1 MQRKTRG
8 RISLLLA
15 GILLLTTVFSACGSE
30 ETPPDTS
37 GEPTSGAISGMTTL
51 PDGSGTLPEIPIGVT
66 TGSTAA
72 TEPIARPSG
81 IHFLTGLPVADE
93 SVNSS
98 RPVAVVFNNLRIA
111 LPQHGIGAADLVFE
125 VEAEGGITRLVAV
138 YSDIAAVGTVGSVRS
153 ARPVMIN
160 IAMGLDCVFV
170 HSGGSPQ
177 AYSDLSAYSVT
188 DIDGL
193 YDGGAVFY
201 RDSGRANSMGYEHAL
216 MTTGS
221 RLSSKLDK
229 LAAQGTRVSLDSGYA
244 VPFAFNE
251 ADTAPAGGSAAAKV
265 TTKYGSYQP
274 FFRYDEASGNYQRYQ
289 YGAKHIDNNTG
300 EQLSFKNVV
309 VLSVKSSVIK
319 GDAAGRRQF
328 SDVGSGSGLYATD
341 GVSVPIKW
349 SKASAAAPLK
359 LTYEDGTEL
368 KLNPGKTFLSYVNGM
383 ENATVGN

>member
-1 MQRKTRG
+1 M
-8 RISLLLA
+8 
-15 GILLLTTVFSACGSE
+15 
-30 ETPPDTS
+30 
-37 GEPTSGAISGMTTL
+37 
-51 PDGSGTLPEIPIGVT
+51 
-66 TGSTAA
+66 
-72 TEPIARPSG
+72 
-81 IHFLTGLPVADE
+81 
-93 SVNSS
+93 
-98 RPVAVVFNNLRIA
+98 
-111 LPQHGIGAADLVFE
+111 
-125 VEAEGGITRLVAV
+125 AV
-138 YSDIAAVGTVGSVRS
+138 YSDIAAVGTIGSVRS

-160 IAMGLDCVFV
+160 ISMGLDCVFV

-201 RDSGRANSMGYEHAL
+201 RDSGRASNMGYEHAL
-216 MTTGS
+216 MSTGS

-251 ADTAPAGGSAAAKV
+251 EDTAPAGGSAAAKV

-309 VLSVKSSVIK
+309 VLSVKSWVIK

-328 SDVGSGSGLYATD
+328 SDVGSGSGLYVTD
-341 GVSVPIKW
+341 GVSVPVKW

-359 LTYEDGTEL
+359 LTHEDGTEL
-368 KLNPGKTFLSYVNGM
+368 KLNPGKTFISYVNGM
-383 ENATVGN
+383 ENVTVGN